1 MIVNG
6 NSLYT
11 CDPVLSVVFMDGSS
25 YMRNGWDSILDDGTS
40 VIMFG
45 VM

>member
-1 MIVNG
+1 MIGDG

-11 CDPVLSVVFMDGSS
+11 CDLVLSVVFMDGSS

>member
-11 CDPVLSVVFMDGSS
+11 CDLVLSVVFMDGKFL
-25 YMRNGWDSILDDGTS
+25 YEKWVGFDSG
-40 VIMFG
+40 
-45 VM
+45 